1 MIGSYYIS
9 SVSGKGVQQ
18 MTWLYEARTYENRSI
33 ASYVAMCVRD
43 DQMMMGIREPIV
55 QIFRTKK
62 GKYAVRYRL
71 SGR

>member
-1 MIGSYYIS
+1 
-9 SVSGKGVQQ
+9 